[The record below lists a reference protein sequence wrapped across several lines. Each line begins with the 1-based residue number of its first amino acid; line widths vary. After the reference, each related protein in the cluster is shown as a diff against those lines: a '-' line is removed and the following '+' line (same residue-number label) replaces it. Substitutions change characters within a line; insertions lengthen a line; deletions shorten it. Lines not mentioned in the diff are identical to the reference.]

1 MSGFDYAVIA
11 ILAAS
16 LALGAWRG
24 LVYELLSLAGWP
36 ISFLLSKLFGRDVVT
51 MMPGEQETIRIALA
65 YAAVFVATMILW
77 SVLVWLFSRL
87 VKAVGLGGLDRA
99 MGGVF
104 GLVRGALVV
113 LAIVWLAGLT
123 GVPEQPFWRTA
134 KLSQPAEDVALLTR
148 GWLPD
153 GIAQRIRYG
162 ERG

>member
-11 ILAAS
+11 ILSAS
-16 LALGAWRG
+16 LVLGVWRG

-36 ISFLLSKLFGRDVVT
+36 ISFLLSKLFAQDVVT
-51 MMPGEQETIRIALA
+51 MMPGEQETVRMALA
-65 YAAVFVATMILW
+65 YAAVFIAAMLLW

-99 MGGVF
+99 MGGAF
-104 GLVRGALVV
+104 GLVRGVLIVLALVWV
-113 LAIVWLAGLT
+113 AGLT
-123 GVPEQPFWRTA
+123 DIPEQAFWRGA
-134 KLSQPAEDVALLTR
+134 KLSRPAEDVALMTR

-153 GIAQRIRYG
+153 TVAQRIRYG